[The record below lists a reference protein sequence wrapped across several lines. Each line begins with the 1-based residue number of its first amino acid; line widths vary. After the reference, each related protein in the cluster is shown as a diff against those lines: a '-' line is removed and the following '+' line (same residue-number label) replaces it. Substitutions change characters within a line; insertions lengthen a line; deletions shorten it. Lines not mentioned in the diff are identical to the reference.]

1 MGIRKKRTAGSI
13 VCILL
18 TALFSVLAVS
28 GCAKTEDA
36 VAGSVEQEEQTE
48 ERVLSQHQELIPFS
62 VRQLIIPP
70 AMALKEHMAKTV
82 PSRTASAVMVRSWRK
97 DMIRRKAK

>member
-1 MGIRKKRTAGSI
+1 MNANVLEAFNIMWQCMAGIFVVIGLLALVVYAMAKVGNKYIQKIRTAPWLRKRSGA
-13 VCILL
+13 LL
-18 TALFSVLAVS
+18 F
-28 GCAKTEDA
+28 
-36 VAGSVEQEEQTE
+36 
-48 ERVLSQHQELIPFS
+48 F

>member
-1 MGIRKKRTAGSI
+1 MGIHKKRTAGSI

-36 VAGSVEQEEQTE
+36 AAGSVEQEEQE
-48 ERVLSQHQELIPFS
+48 VQIGLSF
-62 VRQLIIPP
+62 
-70 AMALKEHMAKTV
+70 
-82 PSRTASAVMVRSWRK
+82 
-97 DMIRRKAK
+97 

>member
-1 MGIRKKRTAGSI
+1 MNANVLEAFNIMWQGMAGIFVVIGLLALVVYAMAKVGIRTAPWLRKR
-13 VCILL
+13 
-18 TALFSVLAVS
+18 S
-28 GCAKTEDA
+28 GAH
-36 VAGSVEQEEQTE
+36 
-48 ERVLSQHQELIPFS
+48 LFS
-62 VRQLIIPP
+62 VRQLIIRP

>member
-1 MGIRKKRTAGSI
+1 MGIHKKRTAGSI

-36 VAGSVEQEEQTE
+36 AAGSEIGRAHV
-48 ERVLSQHQELIPFS
+48 
-62 VRQLIIPP
+62 
-70 AMALKEHMAKTV
+70 
-82 PSRTASAVMVRSWRK
+82 
-97 DMIRRKAK
+97 